1 MTPTLY
7 EGTETEFKTNGLGR
21 LSDMGKCLVT
31 EERNGA
37 FELECEYPL
46 SGVHFSEIKYGRII
60 FATPSYGADPEPFEI
75 YKITKPLNGISTI
88 YARHI
93 SYRLSLTPVLP
104 FSATSCPEALSGL
117 KSNAV
122 ESCPFTFYT
131 DKTTSAAF
139 SVTVPSSIRSLLGGQ
154 QGSILDVF
162 GTGEY
167 KWNRFKVSFLKA
179 RGEKKSVKI
188 AYGKNLTDLKQEENI
203 ENTVT
208 GIVPYW
214 KGSGD
219 SGKIVTLGQKVVQSD
234 YADSYPYH
242 RTIPVDFSSK
252 WQQEPTEDQLLQA
265 AQAYIKANDIGVPKV
280 SIDVSFV
287 NLADTVEY
295 AGLADEDIRLCDTVT
310 VAYEKLGVTAT
321 AKVTKTVW
329 NVLLGRY
336 DSISLGDAARTLAS
350 TLADRT
356 RQLQSGI
363 ASAASMSA
371 RNDDLLS
378 QKIAEQA
385 RADKAAWESYAD
397 KQTEGLITTY
407 FTDSVPVDG
416 LDVGDLWFNTAENN
430 SVSRWNGNKWESVR
444 DTDIAEALKQAGDA
458 QSTAD
463 EKILTFAQ
471 KEAPTQG
478 MSTGD
483 LWIDT
488 NDQNLLYRF
497 DGSKWQP
504 YRDAMIAKS
513 LEDAKK
519 YTDDAKDAWSKE
531 LENQADKMIQTF
543 FQEEKPEDPQFGDLW
558 FNTKDNNSVSRWNGT
573 DWESVRDKQIAEA
586 VKAAGEA
593 KDTADKKI
601 VTYAQDEEP
610 EGAEKGDLWID
621 TNDQNQLYRFN
632 GTSWES
638 YRDQLIA
645 ANLEEANKHADDA
658 VKTAQEAWSKELNE
672 KTNGLI
678 TTYYQENAPTEN
690 LDVGDLWFNTKDNKS
705 ISRWNGTE
713 WESVRDDGI
722 AEAIKAA
729 GDAQATA
736 DGKINTFAQD
746 GQPIAASVGDLWI
759 DTDNDNC
766 LYRWSGSEWVPYR
779 DALIEK
785 YKEGLAGDIE
795 KAKTAASD
803 MIKDMKNLTGY
814 AFIHYNSAGN
824 PYEFIVA
831 NNTNLSKATKV
842 WRWNQSG
849 LAFSST
855 GYNGNY
861 SAVALT
867 SDGKIVADRILTGT
881 LTANIIKAGILS
893 DKAGRNSWN
902 LVTGAFSSIGTITNY
917 YKNGIIGKYVF
928 TRITDGAVEIGTCD
942 DAKGT
947 NANVIGSVTI
957 SKYYTD
963 NVGYNSFGISS
974 NNPVFI
980 SSDNVVGI
988 VGGGQLYD
996 GGAIVSSGYVEFN
1009 RTGVHGLLHD
1019 EEGYSGILKF
1029 GDGQI
1034 EVRDGIIIESLNTYG
1049 GSGSTNTGGD
1059 DDGGDIIVE
1068 G

>member
-242 RTIPVDFSSK
+242 RTIPVDFTSK

-458 QSTAD
+458 Q
-463 EKILTFAQ
+463 
-471 KEAPTQG
+471 
-478 MSTGD
+478 
-483 LWIDT
+483 
-488 NDQNLLYRF
+488 
-497 DGSKWQP
+497 
-504 YRDAMIAKS
+504 
-513 LEDAKK
+513 
-519 YTDDAKDAWSKE
+519 
-531 LENQADKMIQTF
+531 
-543 FQEEKPEDPQFGDLW
+543 
-558 FNTKDNNSVSRWNGT
+558 
-573 DWESVRDKQIAEA
+573 
-586 VKAAGEA
+586 
-593 KDTADKKI
+593 
-601 VTYAQDEEP
+601 
-610 EGAEKGDLWID
+610 
-621 TNDQNQLYRFN
+621 
-632 GTSWES
+632 
-638 YRDQLIA
+638 
-645 ANLEEANKHADDA
+645 
-658 VKTAQEAWSKELNE
+658 
-672 KTNGLI
+672 
-678 TTYYQENAPTEN
+678 
-690 LDVGDLWFNTKDNKS
+690 
-705 ISRWNGTE
+705 
-713 WESVRDDGI
+713 
-722 AEAIKAA
+722 
-729 GDAQATA
+729 ATA

-893 DKAGRNSWN
+893 DKAGLNSWN

-917 YKNGIIGKYVF
+917 YRNGIIGKYVF

-1009 RTGVHGLLHD
+1009 RTGAHGLLHD

-1049 GSGSTNTGGD
+1049 GSGSTDTGGG